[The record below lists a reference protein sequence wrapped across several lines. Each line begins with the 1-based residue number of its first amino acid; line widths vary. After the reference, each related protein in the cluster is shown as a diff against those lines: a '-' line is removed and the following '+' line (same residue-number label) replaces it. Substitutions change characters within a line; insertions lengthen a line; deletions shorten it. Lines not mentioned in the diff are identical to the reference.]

1 MELEDEPNRGF
12 VCMFVLSFR
21 KIFINLLSVL
31 VALNIYLSLPQG
43 SGDHL
48 TSTNNWQ
55 DPERNYF

>member
-1 MELEDEPNRGF
+1 MNLTEVL
-12 VCMFVLSFR
+12 CMFILSFR
-21 KIFINLLSVL
+21 KIFINLLPVL